1 MSKDPSHPIDG
12 SGDGMTQEILKLVR
26 SIDER
31 LISLEA
37 KVDERLLD
45 TRPIWERALAE
56 IGELRVAQGQTNIRL
71 DQLAAKQDQLAAKQD
86 QLAAGQDQL
95 RTELRDEMRMGFHK
109 LERQLMRL
117 SKDFL
122 EIRTEMDMLE
132 DRIEKLEPQAST

>member
-1 MSKDPSHPIDG
+1 MSKDPSHHFDD
-12 SGDGMTQEILKLVR
+12 SGGEMTQEVLKLVR

-31 LISLEA
+31 LTKLEA
-37 KVDERLLD
+37 KVDERLFD

-56 IGELRVAQGQTNIRL
+56 IGEVRTAQEQTNARL
-71 DQLAAKQDQLAAKQD
+71 DQL
-86 QLAAGQDQL
+86 
-95 RTELRDEMRMGFHK
+95 RDEMKMGFHK

-132 DRIEKLEPQAST
+132 DRIEKLEPQPST